1 MNVINPGKW
10 LSPVRTEHEKEIIP
24 FSQTNYCDITQLEYI
39 YFTLYKVKI
48 FYTRRCKLQQI
59 FQFNIS
65 AASKVFEKLEH
76 EVDKCG

>member
-48 FYTRRCKLQQI
+48 FYTSEVTK
-59 FQFNIS
+59 NIS
-65 AASKVFEKLEH
+65 VQRQVRYLKS
-76 EVDKCG
+76 